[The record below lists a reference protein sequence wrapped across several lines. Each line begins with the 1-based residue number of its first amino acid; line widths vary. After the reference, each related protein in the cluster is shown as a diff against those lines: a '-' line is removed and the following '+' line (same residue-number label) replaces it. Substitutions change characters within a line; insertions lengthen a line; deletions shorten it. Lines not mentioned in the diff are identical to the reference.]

1 MCLVTGMNQLQ
12 LFPILQPDKGSYS
25 YERLISLAWA
35 MYPPLVKEGQGPV
48 KAIFP
53 MKPCTRVIKGLG
65 PAERDMEAARQKL
78 QECLP
83 RTAGSLELPKLGRRA
98 FPGEAKA

>member
-12 LFPILQPDKGSYS
+12 LFPILQPDKGSYY
-25 YERLISLAWA
+25 YERLISLARA
-35 MYPPLVKEGQGPV
+35 MCPPLVKEGQGPV

-53 MKPCTRVIKGLG
+53 MKPRTMVIKGLG
-65 PAERDMEAARQKL
+65 PAERDKEAARQKL

-83 RTAGSLELPKLGRRA
+83 GALSSLELPKLGRRV
-98 FPGEAKA
+98 FPGGAKA